1 MSSDDDGGRGGKR
14 CYKYWCS
21 SATQNHPKLLLPCM
35 VVGWGGWGAITSG
48 WGKVPA
54 PLEDRPKVPAPAR
67 PPAVHENLLA
77 LSDGAVDAANAA
89 RSEEVASLQAH

>member
-1 MSSDDDGGRGGKR
+1 MVKGATSTGAAVLLKITQSC
-14 CYKYWCS
+14 CYHVWS
-21 SATQNHPKLLLPCM
+21 
-35 VVGWGGWGAITSG
+35 WGGVDGGAITSG